1 MEESHEIIK
10 LVLLG
15 DPSVGKTC
23 YFMRYSSD
31 QFTPDHLTT
40 IGVDYYLNEVEV
52 DEKTKI
58 HIQLWDTA
66 GQERFRTITK
76 NYIKGAQGIL
86 LVFDITNRKSY
97 ENLAVWMKQIHDIAI
112 DNIQTLLIGNKCDLK
127 DRRQVSIEEGKAK
140 ANEFGIEYYETSAK
154 ENKNI
159 VEVLN
164 ILAKRTYKEYL
175 QAKEKETIYQE
186 RKRLQEIE
194 KEKKMKKKGSCCT
207 ESE

>member
-86 LVFDITNRKSY
+86 LVYDITNRKSY

-127 DRRQVSIEEGKAK
+127 DKRQVSIEEGKAK
-140 ANEFGIEYYETSAK
+140 ANEFGIDYYEISAK

-194 KEKKMKKKGSCCT
+194 KEKKMKKKGRCCT

>member
-23 YFMRYSSD
+23 FFMRYSSD
-31 QFTPDHLTT
+31 QFNPDHLTT
-40 IGVDYYLNEVEV
+40 IGVDYYLNEIEINN
-52 DEKTKI
+52 KTKI

-86 LVFDITNRKSY
+86 LVYDITKRKSF
-97 ENLAVWMKQIHDIAI
+97 ESLAAWMKQIEEIAI
-112 DNIQTLLIGNKCDLK
+112 ENIQTLLIGNKSDMESK
-127 DRRQVSIEEGKAK
+127 REISFKEGQTKAK
-140 ANEFGIEYYETSAK
+140 EFNIDFYETSAK

-159 VEVLN
+159 EEVLT
-164 ILAKRTYKEYL
+164 ILAKKTYQEYVIT
-175 QAKEKETIYQE
+175 KEKELLFQD

-194 KEKKMKKKGSCCT
+194 NQKKLKKRSKCCN
-207 ESE
+207 ESD